1 MAGAAHLPFLP
12 QRFTIG
18 LTQHTG
24 GIAMPDTRHLTV
36 RLTEETLPPY
46 DAGHGTPNAV
56 VRRELTF
63 ELPEGAAK
71 WEQTDYGHPG
81 RFNPWDPRGIDAKLQ
96 AKTERLRAAADA
108 LSALL
113 D

>member
-1 MAGAAHLPFLP
+1 
-12 QRFTIG
+12 
-18 LTQHTG
+18 
-24 GIAMPDTRHLTV
+24 MPDATRELTV
-36 RLTEETLPPY
+36 HLSEQTLPPY
-46 DAGHGTPNAV
+46 DAAHGTPNAV

-63 ELPEGAAK
+63 ELAAGVAK

-96 AKTERLRAAADA
+96 AKTEQLRAAAEA